1 MKISENI
8 FLRSIKESQRQDFP
22 DQWNADRCKRE
33 RIYISYD
40 LTNKNSQ
47 AGDTDIAEFGAAKV
61 DAGLPIYGAMW
72 DGNKDL
78 PLSGGHTS
86 NRFILVNSNDSK
98 EKQTFTIAH
107 EIGHFMMHC
116 TSEHN
121 FLKDIMVM
129 MNRMNRRKNWRTK
142 QIFLWRI

>member
-1 MKISENI
+1 M
-8 FLRSIKESQRQDFP
+8 
-22 DQWNADRCKRE
+22 
-33 RIYISYD
+33 
-40 LTNKNSQ
+40 
-47 AGDTDIAEFGAAKV
+47 